1 MFYWPYMKALVRKF
15 MEEYDVRKQAIK
27 ERVLHPR
34 LLQPLPLSKG
44 IWKNMTTDLVEGL
57 PKSGKEHNIG
67 YCG

>member
-1 MFYWPYMKALVRKF
+1 